1 MFRIYRKC
9 QKIGVEMEMGRF
21 RTQNALAQTIPDRVF
36 GAGLTGQVQLD
47 GKRDVWDLFLR
58 VFNCSFQIPSFLKGD
73 WALGYAST

>member
-1 MFRIYRKC
+1 M
-9 QKIGVEMEMGRF
+9 GVEIGMGRF

-36 GAGLTGQVQLD
+36 GTRLTGPVQLD